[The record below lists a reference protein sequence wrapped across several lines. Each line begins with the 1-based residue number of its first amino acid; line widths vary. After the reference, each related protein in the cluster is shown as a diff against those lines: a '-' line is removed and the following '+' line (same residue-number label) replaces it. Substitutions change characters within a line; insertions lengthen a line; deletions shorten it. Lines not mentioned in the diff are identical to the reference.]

1 MKLMKSNRAEMNS
14 TVRFGGWIDSISVN
28 DVFLGQEQW
37 TTVFFFHS
45 PSNGPSTIVR
55 LHDDGRLA
63 QAIRGF
69 NPDQPASGLMDLVQS
84 ATPVDPTPEQARV
97 WDAFLAEL
105 APAY

>member
-14 TVRFGGWIDSISVN
+14 TVRFGGWVNSISVN

-37 TTVFFFHS
+37 STVFFFHS
-45 PSNGPSTIVR
+45 PSNGPSVIVR

-63 QAIRGF
+63 CAIRGF
-69 NPDQPASGLMDLVQS
+69 NPDKDSGDLMDLVQS
-84 ATPVDPTPEQARV
+84 ATPVDPTPEQASA

>member
-1 MKLMKSNRAEMNS
+1 MKLMKSNRAEMS
-14 TVRFGGWIDSISVN
+14 FTVRFDGWTNSVCVN
-28 DVFLGQEQW
+28 DVFIDREQW
-37 TTVFFFHS
+37 TSVFFFHS

-69 NPDQPASGLMDLVQS
+69 NPDKDASGLMDLIQS
-84 ATPVDPTPEQARV
+84 ATPVDPTPEAEAA
-97 WDAFLAEL
+97 WNEFLREL